1 MQADEARRFR
11 SALDVRRMRVLREV
25 ARHGS
30 ISGAADALNYTPSAV
45 SQQLQVLEAEAGV
58 ALLERTAR
66 SVTLTPAGEVLV
78 AHTDVIVARL
88 EDAEAQVRNTHGL
101 QGGRLRLATFRS
113 AAETLLAEAVV
124 YFRRRYPRVELTLRE
139 GEPEEFLAG
148 LRMNEFDLA
157 LDFAY
162 DFMEPIR
169 IDGVERTLLLH
180 DAMMVALPRDHPL
193 ATARTLVLADL
204 ASERWIAS
212 TPRNSTHRF
221 TALACSAAG
230 FLPHVTLETDD
241 YHVAQSLVARGLGVT
256 FVPALI
262 ARTPHAG
269 VVIRPLTP
277 ATPRRRIYAV
287 HRPGGTRAPAVAAM
301 LDVLRELGAELDSE

>member
-1 MQADEARRFR
+1 MLPDAARRFR
-11 SALDVRRMRVLREV
+11 SALDVRRLRVLREV

-30 ISGAADALNYTPSAV
+30 ITGAADALNYTPSAV

-58 ALLERTAR
+58 ALLERTPR

-78 AHTDVIVARL
+78 GHTDVIVARL
-88 EDAEAQVRNTHGL
+88 QDAEAQVRSTHGL

-124 YFRRRYPRVELTLRE
+124 YFRRRYPQVELALRE

-148 LRMNEFDLA
+148 IRMNEFDLA

-162 DFMEPIR
+162 DLMEPIR

-180 DAMMVALPRDHPL
+180 DPMMVALPAGHPL
-193 ATARTLVLADL
+193 AQARALELADL
-204 ASERWIAS
+204 AGERWIVS
-212 TPRNSTHRF
+212 TRRNSVHRF

-230 FLPHVTLETDD
+230 FNPHVALETDD
-241 YHVAQSLVARGLGVT
+241 YHVAQSLVAGRLGVT

-269 VVIRPLTP
+269 VVIRPLTREVL
-277 ATPRRRIYAV
+277 RRRIYAV
-287 HRPGGTRAPAVAAM
+287 HRPGGERAPAVAAM
-301 LDVLRELGAELDSE
+301 LEVLRELGSELDAG